1 MVEDWIS
8 FFFGASTIDQV
19 KGLIKNSTLLD
30 EGDWGRVKGLQ
41 DGSTMLVE
49 EHGLLMK
56 GLLSRD
62 HILAYS
68 GEGVG

>member
-56 GLLSRD
+56 GLLEGS
-62 HILAYS
+62 HIS
-68 GEGVG
+68 IFW

>member
-30 EGDWGRVKGLQ
+30 EGDWGRVIKGLQ

-56 GLLSRD
+56 GLLEGS
-62 HILAYS
+62 HIS
-68 GEGVG
+68 IFW